1 MIKILLADDETDS
14 RDAIIQ
20 YIDWEGHGL
29 ELVGAAGDG
38 AEALDMIRSLQPDI
52 AILDIYMPR
61 LSGIQVIERCRAEL
75 GGNAPAFII
84 ISGYNDFGCAQQAIR
99 LKVEEYLLK
108 PFLARELMDAV
119 QRALLQVELRRGGAP
134 GDFLSF
140 VLSCQQESPHAPHG
154 RYSMELERQV
164 LSAVSAG
171 SREDVERSVDS
182 FLRECVL
189 PQSVPAALN
198 YGEMLYFEICRL
210 IMERTGRFPA
220 ENVFFKRSWSQDS
233 VYEQLSLALHKAAL
247 DAQELISVGKKR
259 SSVVLSAVEYIE
271 EHYAEDLTLGRIA
284 EAIYVSPPYLSNL
297 FKEKMGVNLLA
308 YIHKVR
314 IDKAKKLLLE
324 SSLSIQ
330 KVAELVG
337 YRHEKHFMQLFKK
350 NCGMTPSQFR
360 FRKKD

>member
-1 MIKILLADDETDS
+1 MIKILLADDETDA

-29 ELVGAAGDG
+29 ELVGAASDG
-38 AEALDMIRSLQPDI
+38 AEALDMIRSRQQDI
-52 AILDIYMPR
+52 AILDIYMPK
-61 LSGIQVIERCRAEL
+61 LSEIQVIERCRAEMSS
-75 GGNAPAFII
+75 APAFII
-84 ISGYNDFGCAQQAIR
+84 TSGYNDFGCAQQAIR

-140 VLSCQQESPHAPHG
+140 VLACQQADPGSRQG

-164 LSAVSAG
+164 LNAVSVG
-171 SREDVERSVDS
+171 SREDVERSVDG
-182 FLRECVL
+182 FLQECVL
-189 PQSVPAALN
+189 QQPVPAALN

-220 ENVFFKRSWSQDS
+220 ENVFFQRSWTQEG
-233 VYEQLSLALHKAAL
+233 VYEQLTQALHKAAL
-247 DAQELISVGKKR
+247 DAQELISVGKRR

-297 FKEKMGVNLLA
+297 FKDKMDVNLVA

-330 KVAELVG
+330 KAAELVG
-337 YRHEKHFMQLFKK
+337 YRHEKHFMQIFKK
-350 NCGMTPSQFR
+350 SCGMTPSQFR
-360 FRKKD
+360 FRKKE